1 MILSYRRYQKGNLMA
16 QKRLSAIGA
25 LRPKMGAILAG
36 VTQLHIS
43 AGSVHWN
50 RAKRALQ

>member
-1 MILSYRRYQKGNLMA
+1 MILSHQRYQKGNLMS

-36 VTQLHIS
+36 VTQLH
-43 AGSVHWN
+43 N
-50 RAKRALQ
+50 